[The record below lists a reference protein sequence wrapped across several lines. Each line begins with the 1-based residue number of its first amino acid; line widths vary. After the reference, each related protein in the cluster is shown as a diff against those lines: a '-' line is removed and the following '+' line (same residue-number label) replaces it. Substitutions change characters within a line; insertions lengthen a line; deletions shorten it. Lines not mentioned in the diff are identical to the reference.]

1 MKKDINQT
9 ISQFLDDEL
18 DHAELDV
25 LLSAIK
31 NEPELKQQ
39 INRYQVMTQVLT
51 DERGLQASPDF
62 LDKINQQIKQE
73 PHYLLPKKVVKKRMV
88 PLWQKASFAVAASVA
103 CVAVIMS
110 QQSDF
115 QLTQVLTDERGLQA
129 SPDFLDKIN
138 QQIKQEPHY
147 LLPKKVVKKRVV
159 PLWQKASFAVAAS
172 VACVAVIMSQQSDFQ
187 LANQFQQVQVAAVDT
202 KVIENPIQETEK
214 EVIQPSQH
222 ERFKAYLQAHNDD
235 LYTHGS
241 LNVHPLARTASYR

>member
-18 DHAELDV
+18 DHAELDT

-31 NEPELKQQ
+31 SEPELKQQ
-39 INRYQVMTQVLT
+39 INRYQVMTQVLK
-51 DERGLQASPDF
+51 DERSIQAS
-62 LDKINQQIKQE
+62 
-73 PHYLLPKKVVKKRMV
+73 
-88 PLWQKASFAVAASVA
+88 
-103 CVAVIMS
+103 
-110 QQSDF
+110 
-115 QLTQVLTDERGLQA
+115 T
-129 SPDFLDKIN
+129 DFLDKIN

-187 LANQFQQVQVAAVDT
+187 LSNQFQSVQVAAVDT
-202 KVIENPIQETEK
+202 KLIENPIQETEK